1 MRASRLPGRT
11 NRVARMWVAGGSLG
25 AGLTGRELVAARTGD
40 LVEIADGRLA
50 VQTRG
55 RLPRLVPIRGVY
67 TELVWEAIGDTSGGW
82 FVTSESNT
90 VVHSIA
96 ERLDRGNGK
105 GLSLRPARSTW
116 LLAHIVAGTSLDVI
130 RHVAGSLSGN
140 TLTELLQYTNH
151 TLDDETA
158 ALGALGA

>member
-1 MRASRLPGRT
+1 M
-11 NRVARMWVAGGSLG
+11 
-25 AGLTGRELVAARTGD
+25 
-40 LVEIADGRLA
+40 
-50 VQTRG
+50 
-55 RLPRLVPIRGVY
+55 PIRGVY

-82 FVTSESNT
+82 FVTGESNK
-90 VVHSIA
+90 VVHCIA

-105 GLSLRPARSTW
+105 GLSLRRARSTW
-116 LLAHIVAGTSLDVI
+116 LLSHIVAGTSLDVI

-140 TLTELLQYTNH
+140 TLTELLQYTKH